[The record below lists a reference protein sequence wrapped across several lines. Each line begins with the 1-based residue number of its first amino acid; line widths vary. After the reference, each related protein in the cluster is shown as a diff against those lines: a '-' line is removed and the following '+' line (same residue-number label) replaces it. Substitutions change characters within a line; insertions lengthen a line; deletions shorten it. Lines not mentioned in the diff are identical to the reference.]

1 MGGNCAAARRTL
13 ISIAYLT
20 KTVNQL
26 RLKYGK
32 MAKIRGSKN
41 KFRRVTRGV
50 VGGEGE
56 AGKTTV
62 LCGGVRAFVVGF
74 ALKNGKK

>member
-26 RLKYGK
+26 RLKYGE

-50 VGGEGE
+50 VGGRGGSWQNDGFVRRRE
-56 AGKTTV
+56 
-62 LCGGVRAFVVGF
+62 GVRCRF